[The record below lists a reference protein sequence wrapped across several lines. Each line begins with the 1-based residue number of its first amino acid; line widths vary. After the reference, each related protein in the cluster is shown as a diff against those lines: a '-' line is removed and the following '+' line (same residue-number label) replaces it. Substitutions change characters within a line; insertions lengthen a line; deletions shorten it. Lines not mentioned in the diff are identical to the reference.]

1 MDREI
6 FNEILTSGLKEMG
19 LKYKDDLSDKL
30 YIYMNFLIEENSKYN
45 LTAIDQPEEII
56 SKHFFDSLIYFKKYD
71 LNEGAKVI
79 DVGTGAGFPG
89 MVLKIYRP
97 DLDILLVDSLNKR
110 IKFLNILIEK
120 LGISGVEAI
129 HARAEDLGTND
140 LYREKFDLAV
150 SRAVASINTL
160 SEYTIPF
167 LRNEGSVVYFKGP
180 EYKEEIEEGLE
191 AVGKLGGKIEKIH
204 KVNIPKVKG
213 ERYLIEVKKVEITP
227 SKYPRRPGIPKK
239 RPL

>member
-1 MDREI
+1 MNREK
-6 FNEILTSGLKEMG
+6 FNEIITSGLKEMG
-19 LKYKDDLSDKL
+19 LEYRDDLSDNL
-30 YIYMNFLIEENSKYN
+30 YIYMNYLIEENSKYN

-56 SKHFFDSLIYFKKYD
+56 SKHFFDSLIYFKIYD
-71 LNEGAKVI
+71 LNQGAKVI
-79 DVGTGAGFPG
+79 DIGTGAGFPG
-89 MVLKIYRP
+89 LVFKLYRP

-120 LGISGVEAI
+120 LGISGIESL
-129 HARAEDLGTND
+129 HARAEELGTND
-140 LYREKFDLAV
+140 LYREKFDFAV

-167 LRNEGSVVYFKGP
+167 LKNEGSVVYFKGP
-180 EYKEEIEEGLE
+180 DYEEEIEEGID
-191 AVGKLGGKIEKIH
+191 AVEKLGGKIEEIH
-204 KVNIPKVKG
+204 KVNIPNVKG
-213 ERYLIEVKKVEITP
+213 ERYLIEVKKVEMTP